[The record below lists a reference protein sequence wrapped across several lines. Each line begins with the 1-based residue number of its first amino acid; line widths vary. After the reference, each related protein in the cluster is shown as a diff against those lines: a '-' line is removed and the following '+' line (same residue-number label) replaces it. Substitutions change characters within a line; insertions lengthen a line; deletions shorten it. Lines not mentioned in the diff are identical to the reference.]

1 MYAVVHL
8 FTLYRIVHF
17 LRDNV
22 EAGCHDWTN
31 NACES
36 LNHIL
41 KQCVQWRPNK
51 LPDLIQKLQKL
62 VDAHYVDADRAMLGS
77 GDFVLRLEYS
87 RHRVTLQDWRRMTSA
102 QRQKAQDQCFR
113 MRTRNNTVTST
124 DGTLTVNSAPTAG
137 RKPHQRKR
145 PAAEKTTTW
154 NRRQRPPADK
164 TSDDAPTA
172 AEHVVS

>member
-1 MYAVVHL
+1 MRVPPEFRMRTPHGTRGGPVRVPGN
-8 FTLYRIVHF
+8 FCI
-17 LRDNV
+17 
-22 EAGCHDWTN
+22 
-31 NACES
+31 
-36 LNHIL
+36 
-41 KQCVQWRPNK
+41 RP
-51 LPDLIQKLQKL
+51 
-62 VDAHYVDADRAMLGS
+62 AHRSRMGPAQYVDADRAMLGS
-77 GDFVLRLEYS
+77 GDFVLRPEYS